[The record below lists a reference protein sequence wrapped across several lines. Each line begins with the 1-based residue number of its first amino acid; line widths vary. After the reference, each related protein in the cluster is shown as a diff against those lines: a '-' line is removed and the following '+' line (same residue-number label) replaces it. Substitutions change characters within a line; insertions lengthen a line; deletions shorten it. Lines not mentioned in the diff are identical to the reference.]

1 MSRLL
6 KAYLASFSGLSREV
20 WLLSLVMLINRSGTM
35 VLPFLSLYLTSELG
49 FTLAQ
54 AGGVLSAF
62 GLGAIVGSWLGGR
75 LTDQF
80 GYYIVQAC
88 SLFLGGIAFLILGE
102 LQTETS
108 WYIGIFLTSVVVST
122 FRPANTTAIGVYADP
137 KLVTRSITLNRL
149 AINLG
154 WAIGPAVA
162 GWLAHSVGYEALFWV
177 NCASNLLA
185 AFFYRFNLSPQKPN
199 SDSGSTPKQI
209 KKAIP
214 NPEVK
219 ASGVWQNRPFLLVVF
234 FQMLVMVGFMQVFS
248 TLPIYLEEVLSWNEG
263 QIGLLLGLNGIL
275 IVIIEMPLVA
285 WLEKR
290 YTTLQMVRLGT
301 LFVGGGLFCLFAGV
315 NWVGFVWIYAILIT
329 IGEMV
334 NFPFGETYALSLAQ
348 PHSRG
353 RYMGVYG
360 LAFSGAFVIAP
371 LLGTRLAEHG
381 SWNLLW
387 GIMGVLSLL
396 AAWGIGWIS
405 RPPAKKL
412 GSDPLPAG
420 GDIVPAGTSD

>member
-20 WLLSLVMLINRSGTM
+20 WLLSVVMLINRSGTM

-49 FTLAQ
+49 FSLAQ

-75 LTDQF
+75 LTDRF
-80 GYYIVQAC
+80 GYYVVQVC
-88 SLFLGGIAFLILGE
+88 SLFLGGVAFLMLGQ
-102 LQTETS
+102 LQTEIS

-185 AFFYRFNLSPQKPN
+185 AFFYRFNLSPKKSESTPAANSPTDKEAVPVSEAKPN
-199 SDSGSTPKQI
+199 
-209 KKAIP
+209 
-214 NPEVK
+214 
-219 ASGVWQNRPFLLVVF
+219 GVWQNRPFLLVVF

-263 QIGLLLGLNGIL
+263 KIGLLLGLNGIL

-301 LFVGGGLFCLFAGV
+301 IFVGGGLLCLFAGE
-315 NWVGFVWIYAILIT
+315 NWVGFVWVYAILIT

-348 PHSRG
+348 PHNRG

-371 LLGTRLAEHG
+371 LVGTHLAEHG

-387 GIMGVLSLL
+387 GIMGGLSFL
-396 AAWGIGWIS
+396 AAWGIGRINQ
-405 RPPAKKL
+405 PPVEKPES
-412 GSDPLPAG
+412 GPLPADEG
-420 GDIVPAGTSD
+420 IAPAGT